1 MRGVEETSSRS
12 RGVGEGVRS
21 GDAFGR
27 RGRRRAGR
35 DRRKFCFVIHSAG
48 PFAESDGFGR
58 AGRGRSRR
66 AIARGRAR
74 SSRDGA
80 RGDREVARA
89 RRGSGSGAPG
99 GLHAAGGGRGGR
111 DGGEADRALA
121 GAHRLHRNR
130 LPGARLGGGARGEDR
145 PRGEGGGHAG
155 EHHGGHLVSAFAG
168 ERRAS
173 KVPRGGA
180 ARARPGSG
188 ENDATLPPARRA
200 RYPPARIFHQSRGL
214 PRATAP
220 GCQRGCRAD
229 LAGHDPGRN
238 GQTHS
243 IARLR
248 RDRDPKPILYEPIDP
263 PGVPRSGRNRGHLSS
278 TSTPALEFSV
288 GEKDTARHPRKYL
301 PGIGKSVSRTTF
313 WKLGVFVM
321 RRRTTR
327 VPISRGAAKPPR
339 RARGRRARGPRAR
352 RARGDHAPRD
362 RAGRRCARD
371 PLETER
377 RARDRRSIAP
387 LPQRPRAVPAVRRR
401 AARSNLAP
409 PRRRASADRVP
420 RRTADRTSRRPP
432 PSRSSPPRPA
442 PSRAA
447 PAAVTTPRDARIP
460 RRATDRTWG
469 SREIPSRRARARWRA
484 TAAATTP
491 APRDPPRAMSTPPPR
506 APPRT
511 ARVPG
516 ATRGPRRTDE
526 ADEAARV
533 GSRVARH
540 PRAARPERPPTAA
553 PPRTS
558 PPCPRHPP
566 SSSTSGRGARSRRGP
581 PRRRTRR

>member
-1 MRGVEETSSRS
+1 MRSTAFTTGAVASVATEDARLRVRGDEETRSRS

-27 RGRRRAGR
+27 RGRRRSGR

-48 PFAESDGFGR
+48 PFAESD
-58 AGRGRSRR
+58 AGS
-66 AIARGRAR
+66 
-74 SSRDGA
+74 GA
-80 RGDREVARA
+80 RGGATDARDRAGTRARVARRRAGGIGRSRA

-130 LPGARLGGGARGEDR
+130 PPGARLGGGARGEDR

-155 EHHGGHLVSAFAG
+155 EHHGGHLVSAFAV

-180 ARARPGSG
+180 ARARPGSVA
-188 ENDATLPPARRA
+188 NDATLPPARRA

-248 RDRDPKPILYEPIDP
+248 RDRDPKPILYESIDP

-278 TSTPALEFSV
+278 TSTPSLEFSV

-313 WKLGVFVM
+313 WKLERFRYAPSNDEVPPSPEG
-321 RRRTTR
+321 RRSHLGARAGAAREDRERGGRGEITHPGTAR
-327 VPISRGAAKPPR
+327 GEGALGIRSRPRGARAIDDRSRPYPNV
-339 RARGRRARGPRAR
+339 RARFRLFAAAR
-352 RARGDHAPRD
+352 RVR
-362 RAGRRCARD
+362 
-371 PLETER
+371 T
-377 RARDRRSIAP
+377 S
-387 LPQRPRAVPAVRRR
+387 RRR
-401 AARSNLAP
+401 AAARP
-409 PRRRASADRVP
+409 PTASLDEP
-420 RRTADRTSRRPP
+420 PTATSRRTP
-432 PSRSSPPRPA
+432 PSRSSP
-442 PSRAA
+442 RA
-447 PAAVTTPRDARIP
+447 
-460 RRATDRTWG
+460 
-469 SREIPSRRARARWRA
+469 
-484 TAAATTP
+484 
-491 APRDPPRAMSTPPPR
+491 PPPR
-506 APPRT
+506 AQ
-511 ARVPG
+511 
-516 ATRGPRRTDE
+516 
-526 ADEAARV
+526 
-533 GSRVARH
+533 
-540 PRAARPERPPTAA
+540 
-553 PPRTS
+553 
-558 PPCPRHPP
+558 
-566 SSSTSGRGARSRRGP
+566 P
-581 PRRRTRR
+581 PRRSRPPRRANP

>member
-1 MRGVEETSSRS
+1 M
-12 RGVGEGVRS
+12 
-21 GDAFGR
+21 
-27 RGRRRAGR
+27 
-35 DRRKFCFVIHSAG
+35 
-48 PFAESDGFGR
+48 
-58 AGRGRSRR
+58 
-66 AIARGRAR
+66 
-74 SSRDGA
+74 
-80 RGDREVARA
+80 
-89 RRGSGSGAPG
+89 
-99 GLHAAGGGRGGR
+99 
-111 DGGEADRALA
+111 
-121 GAHRLHRNR
+121 
-130 LPGARLGGGARGEDR
+130 
-145 PRGEGGGHAG
+145 
-155 EHHGGHLVSAFAG
+155 
-168 ERRAS
+168 
-173 KVPRGGA
+173 
-180 ARARPGSG
+180 
-188 ENDATLPPARRA
+188 
-200 RYPPARIFHQSRGL
+200 
-214 PRATAP
+214 
-220 GCQRGCRAD
+220 D
-229 LAGHDPGRN
+229 LR
-238 GQTHS
+238 
-243 IARLR
+243 ARLR
-248 RDRDPKPILYEPIDP
+248 QGAKGGAEPIWRVTTQGATVKRTRSRASDATGTQNQFCMNDRSARCVRVRVEIGATCP
-263 PGVPRSGRNRGHLSS
+263 PVRRPHWNSLLARKILHAIRANISPGLGKVFREPLFGNL
-278 TSTPALEFSV
+278 AFSFAPS
-288 GEKDTARHPRKYL
+288 E
-301 PGIGKSVSRTTF
+301 
-313 WKLGVFVM
+313 
-321 RRRTTR
+321 R

-420 RRTADRTSRRPP
+420 RRTADRNSRRTP

-484 TAAATTP
+484 TTPATTP

-516 ATRGPRRTDE
+516 ASRGPRRTDE
-526 ADEAARV
+526 ADETARV
-533 GSRVARH
+533 GSRVARR

-553 PPRTS
+553 LPRTS
-558 PPCPRHPP
+558 PPCPRPPP

-581 PRRRTRR
+581 PRRRTR